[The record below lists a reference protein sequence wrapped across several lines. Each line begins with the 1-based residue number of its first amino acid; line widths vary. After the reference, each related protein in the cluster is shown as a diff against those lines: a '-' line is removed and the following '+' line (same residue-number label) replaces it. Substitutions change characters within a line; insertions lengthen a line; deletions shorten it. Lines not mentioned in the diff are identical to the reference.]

1 MDRNLFINPQTRGL
15 SLLKRTY
22 VSLIVIVLLLASC
35 AGPKVI
41 SEEQKLKNELT
52 KWESFDSEGV
62 IEISYLG
69 LAMRKMFSLSK
80 NRDQMRFDI
89 IDGGVMGAGAQPLM
103 SFYLG
108 DYISFKSPYLPM
120 LELLDVSSMIPLDGM
135 AIFSNTDS
143 LVASYGQQIIKNKQL
158 EIAGIN
164 LIFKPDYKLD
174 KLFDPRT
181 KMELRPLYSSSGKL
195 SELNLRGA
203 DNLSLK
209 LSFDKLEYAQPQ
221 IIALPKPKPN
231 VLADTLKGIDSLDL
245 KTLLKEMIQSK
256 QDNE

>member
-1 MDRNLFINPQTRGL
+1 MQKLTLL
-15 SLLKRTY
+15 SLIAIL
-22 VSLIVIVLLLASC
+22 VLLAAC
-35 AGPKVI
+35 AGPKAI

-52 KWESFDSEGV
+52 KWESFDSDGV
-62 IEISYLG
+62 IEMSYLG

-120 LELLDVSSMIPLDGM
+120 LELLDVSSMVPLDGM
-135 AIFSNTDS
+135 AVFSNTDS
-143 LVASYGQQIIKNKQL
+143 LVARYGQQIIKNKQL
-158 EIAGIN
+158 EIAGIS
-164 LIFKPDYKLD
+164 LVFKPDYKLD
-174 KLFDPRT
+174 KVFDPRS
-181 KMELRPLYSSSGKL
+181 KMELKPLYNSSGKL
-195 SELNLRGA
+195 SELNLKGP

-209 LSFDKLEYAQPQ
+209 LSFDKLEYTQPQ
-221 IIALPKPKPN
+221 IVALPKPKPN
-231 VLADTLKGIDSLDL
+231 MLADTLKGLDSLDL
-245 KTLLKEMIQSK
+245 KTLLKQMLQNK